1 MLPTIFALS
10 LLTAPLHGH
19 IIKLPP
25 PTITAIVPASTN
37 LSAGAEWPP
46 VPWEAPY
53 FYDECSLR
61 FIAYGPEYS
70 QRSQTQVVQGF
81 DALIYRLLRDPQ
93 KTWGPRDLPLIV
105 LEGVV
110 NLHVIWLEEFSSL
123 KFALTLAT
131 IRDYMDLNYGPRD
144 IAEAEFGFTKP
155 TRKLVGK
162 MEIRMR
168 LPGPSQAAVLEG

>member
-1 MLPTIFALS
+1 MLPAIFALS
-10 LLTAPLHGH
+10 LLTAPLHGL
-19 IIKLPP
+19 IINLPP

-70 QRSQTQVVQGF
+70 QRSRTQVVQGF
-81 DALIYRLLRDPQ
+81 DALIHQLLRDPP

-105 LEGVV
+105 LRGVV
-110 NLHVIWLEEFSSL
+110 NLHVIWLEEFSSHKL
-123 KFALTLAT
+123 ALTLVT
-131 IRDYMDLNYGPRD
+131 IRDYMDLSYGPRD

-155 TRKLVGK
+155 TGKLVGK
-162 MEIRMR
+162 MEIRMQ
-168 LPGPSQAAVLEG
+168 LPGPRQAAVLEG